1 MVDTSVFRCI
11 PLPGVEVNRAGMP
24 RPGSSRRPDAT
35 SAGAI
40 DDGAP
45 FAERVYARLRQ
56 AILDGQIKPGERM
69 REFDLA
75 EQFGMSRTPVREA
88 LKKLAVEGLVVDLPG
103 RGLVVSEP
111 SPNEILDAYLVREM
125 LEGLAARLAAERA
138 TETDRIHLSAVLRRV
153 QNAIAAG
160 DDQQAITLSNE
171 FDRLLFGATRSRRL
185 SHMIEFARASQ
196 GRLLRLSL
204 QYPGRLA
211 ESAEERAEI
220 LQAIQRRDAEAAE
233 QATRQ
238 HLRRARETRIAQ
250 SLEDG
255 SC

>member
-1 MVDTSVFRCI
+1 MAR
-11 PLPGVEVNRAGMP
+11 PAP
-24 RPGSSRRPDAT
+24 RRRRTGAAPGSP
-35 SAGAI
+35 

-45 FAERVYARLRQ
+45 FAERVYVQLRQ
-56 AILDGQIKPGERM
+56 SILDGQLRAGERM

-103 RGLVVSEP
+103 RGLVVTEP
-111 SPNEILDAYLVREM
+111 SPDEIMDAYLVREM

-138 TETDRIHLSAVLRRV
+138 TEADCIHLTAVLRQI
-153 QNAIAAG
+153 QNALAAG
-160 DDQQAITLSNE
+160 ADQQAITLSNE
-171 FDRLLFGATRSRRL
+171 FDRRLFGATRSRRL
-185 SHMIEFARASQ
+185 SHMIDFARASQ
-196 GRLLRLSL
+196 GRVLRLSL

-211 ESAEERAEI
+211 QTAEERAEI
-220 LQAIQRRDAEAAE
+220 LDAIQRRDPAAAE
-233 QATRQ
+233 QATHQ

-255 SC
+255 TWLGAAADSA